1 MKARQRQRI
10 EASRQRLADLGYENY
25 RAYLQG
31 DHWEDVR
38 KRFWASKLPK
48 TCGGCGAAHGLHL
61 HHRTYKRIGAE
72 WLTDLILVCAGAGGH
87 AGTQSPFA
95 LIQEIRQWFRT
106 PPVQFAFHLASAFL
120 AYCVLPCTCHQCES
134 QPLA

>member
-10 EASRQRLADLGYENY
+10 EASRQRLTDLGYANY

-31 DHWEDVR
+31 DHWADVR

-48 TCGGCGAAHGLHL
+48 TCGGCGASRGLHL

-72 WLTDLILVCAGAGGH
+72 WLTDLILVCGDCHSLIHKFEHETGAHPWGATKG
-87 AGTQSPFA
+87 
-95 LIQEIRQWFRT
+95 
-106 PPVQFAFHLASAFL
+106 
-120 AYCVLPCTCHQCES
+120 VLRRKRKEMRS
-134 QPLA
+134 G